1 MTFSVSILATG
12 SELLDG
18 RVLDTNSNF
27 VARELSQLGLKLKR
41 VLVVDDDM
49 PELLEG
55 LRSLSAVSEIVIT
68 SGGLGPTSD
77 DLTRDLIAAFFN
89 VGLTEFPA
97 ARQHLEDF
105 YRARGRALDESNL
118 KQAILP
124 IGSTMIPNECGTA
137 PGFVLTGPGAGSH
150 QVTTCSLSGVP
161 REFTSMFHHTV
172 LPMIKARAGA
182 LAVIKRSSFRTFGL
196 PESIVGR
203 RIEACKLPEEIAV
216 SYRAAF
222 PEVHLVLK
230 AAEGI
235 DLHGPSERVREALNQ
250 GVIYTE
256 DSDQTLVQKVHEL
269 LRARSATVA
278 TAESC
283 TGGMIAS
290 QLTELPG
297 SSEVFL
303 GSVVAYDNRV
313 KHQMLHVSQDT
324 LAQYGAVSSRTVCE
338 MAQSVRSLMGTTYGV
353 AISGVAG
360 PGGGT
365 EEKPVGTIYVGVS
378 GPTHS
383 FEVGFV
389 YVSDRRM
396 VRTYATYAALDL
408 LRRELEGLEIPTT
421 YPLSGGIVAPK
432 ASG

>member
-27 VARELSQLGLKLKR
+27 VAREVAQLGLKLKR

-55 LRSLSAVSEIVIT
+55 LRSLSEVSEIVLT

-77 DLTRDLIAAFFN
+77 DLTRDLIATFFK

-105 YRARGRALDESNL
+105 YRARGRTLDPSNL
-118 KQAILP
+118 RQAVLP
-124 IGSTMIPNECGTA
+124 IGSTMIPNERGTA
-137 PGFVLTGPGAGSH
+137 PGFIMTGPGAGKH

-161 REFTSMFHHTV
+161 REFTSMFHQTV
-172 LPMIKARAGA
+172 LPLIKARAGA
-182 LAVIKRSSFRTFGL
+182 IPVIKRCSFKTFGL

-203 RIEACKLPEEIAV
+203 RIEQCSLPDNITV

-222 PEVHLVLK
+222 PEVHVVLK

-235 DLHGPSERVREALNQ
+235 DLHAPSQRVRDTLNQ
-250 GVIYTE
+250 GAIYTE
-256 DSDQTLVQKVHEL
+256 DPEQLFVHRVHEL
-269 LRARSATVA
+269 LRAASATVA

-297 SSEVFL
+297 ASDVFL
-303 GSVVAYDNRV
+303 GSVVAYDNRI
-313 KHQMLHVSQDT
+313 KDQILHVSQET
-324 LAQYGAVSSRTVCE
+324 LAQHGAVSSQTVRE
-338 MAQSVRSLMGTTYGV
+338 MALSVRTLMGTTYGV
-353 AISGVAG
+353 AISGIAG

-365 EEKPVGTIYVGVS
+365 ADKPVGTVYVGIS
-378 GPTHS
+378 GPTRS

-389 YVSDRRM
+389 FVSDRRM
-396 VRTYATYAALDL
+396 VRTYATYVALDL
-408 LRRELEGLEIPTT
+408 LRRELEGLEIPDT
-421 YPLSGGIVAPK
+421 YPLSGGTVAPK
-432 ASG
+432 A